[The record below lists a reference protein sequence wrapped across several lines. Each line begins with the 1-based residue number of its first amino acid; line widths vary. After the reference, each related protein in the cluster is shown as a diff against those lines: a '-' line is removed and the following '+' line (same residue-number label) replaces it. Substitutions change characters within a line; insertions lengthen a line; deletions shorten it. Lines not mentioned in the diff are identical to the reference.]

1 MKKIFH
7 VTNKTIAEA
16 NRIFGL
22 SKESA
27 ANELIGRAHQAVKV
41 YTFNS
46 TNGSEAVYD
55 HYPTNTRLIIATN
68 GAIIG
73 VHEIGKL
80 PGSNRSACELVRRS
94 TILCGLK
101 EEYERLY
108 SQWMDVE
115 VPFAQTSLE
124 IAMTKRAQIRE
135 KDSTVLVEYARK
147 LSDLCF
153 ENSKRHKERSKLHRE
168 LIEWERA
175 FVPYL

>member
-16 NRIFGL
+16 VRMFGL
-22 SKESA
+22 SKENA

-41 YTFNS
+41 YTFDS

-73 VHEIGKL
+73 VYEIGKL
-80 PGSNRSACELVRRS
+80 PGSNRSACELVRS
-94 TILCGLK
+94 TILRGLK

-108 SQWMDVE
+108 SQWADVE
-115 VPFAQTSLE
+115 VTFAQTSLE
-124 IAMTKRAQIRE
+124 IAFTKRAQIDE
-135 KDSTVLVEYARK
+135 KDGTVLVEYANK

-168 LIEWERA
+168 LIEVERA

>member
-1 MKKIFH
+1 MKTTYT
-7 VTNKTIAEA
+7 VTSKTIAEA

-27 ANELIGRAHQAVKV
+27 ANELIGRAHQSVKV
-41 YTFNS
+41 YTFDS

-73 VHEIGKL
+73 VYEIGKL
-80 PGSNRSACELVRRS
+80 PGSNRSACELVRS
-94 TILCGLK
+94 TILRGLK
-101 EEYERLY
+101 EEYERRY

-115 VPFAQTSLE
+115 VTFAQTSLE
-124 IAMTKRAQIRE
+124 IAMTKRAQIGE
-135 KDSTVLVEYARK
+135 KDATVLVEYAKK

-168 LIEWERA
+168 LIEVERA

>member
-16 NRIFGL
+16 VRVFGL
-22 SKESA
+22 SKENA

-41 YTFNS
+41 YTFDS

-55 HYPTNTRLIIATN
+55 HYPTNTRLIIATS
-68 GAIIG
+68 GVIVG

-80 PGSNRSACELVRRS
+80 PGGSHIACELVRS
-94 TILCGLK
+94 TILRGLK
-101 EEYERLY
+101 EEYDRLY
-108 SQWMDVE
+108 SQWLDVE
-115 VPFAQTSLE
+115 VTFAQMSLE
-124 IAMTKRAQIRE
+124 IAMTKRAQIGE
-135 KDSTVLVEYARK
+135 NDSAVLVEYARK

-168 LIEWERA
+168 LIELERA

>member
-1 MKKIFH
+1 MKTTYT
-7 VTNKTIAEA
+7 VTSKTIAEA

-27 ANELIGRAHQAVKV
+27 ANELIGRAHQSVKV
-41 YTFNS
+41 YTFDS

-73 VHEIGKL
+73 VCEIGKL
-80 PGSNRSACELVRRS
+80 PGSNRSACELVRS
-94 TILCGLK
+94 TILRGLK
-101 EEYERLY
+101 EEYERRY

-115 VPFAQTSLE
+115 VTFAQTSLE
-124 IAMTKRAQIRE
+124 IAMTKRAQIGE
-135 KDSTVLVEYARK
+135 KDATVLVEYAKK

-168 LIEWERA
+168 LIEVERA

>member
-16 NRIFGL
+16 VRVFGL
-22 SKESA
+22 TKENA

-41 YTFNS
+41 YTFES

-73 VHEIGKL
+73 VYEVGKL
-80 PGSNRSACELVRRS
+80 PGSNRNACELVRS
-94 TILCGLK
+94 TILRGLK
-101 EEYERLY
+101 EEYEHLY

-115 VPFAQTSLE
+115 VTFAQTSLE
-124 IAMTKRAQIRE
+124 IAMTKRAQIGE
-135 KDSTVLVEYARK
+135 KDAAVLVEYAKK

-168 LIEWERA
+168 LIELERA

>member
-1 MKKIFH
+1 MKKIFR

-22 SKESA
+22 SKETA

-41 YTFNS
+41 YTFDS

-55 HYPTNTRLIIATN
+55 NYPTNTRLIIATN
-68 GAIIG
+68 DAIIG
-73 VHEIGKL
+73 VYEIGKL
-80 PGSNRSACELVRRS
+80 PGSNRSACELVRS
-94 TILCGLK
+94 PILRGLK

-108 SQWMDVE
+108 SQWMAVE
-115 VPFAQTSLE
+115 VTFAQTSLE
-124 IAMTKRAQIRE
+124 IAMTKRAQIGE
-135 KDSTVLVEYARK
+135 TDSAVLVEYTKK

-168 LIEWERA
+168 LIELERA

>member
-1 MKKIFH
+1 MKNFFH

-22 SKESA
+22 SKKGA
-27 ANELIGRAHQAVKV
+27 ANVLIGRAHQAVKV
-41 YTFNS
+41 YTFDS

-55 HYPTNTRLIIATN
+55 HYPTNTRLIITTN

-73 VHEIGKL
+73 VYEIGKL
-80 PGSNRSACELVRRS
+80 PGSNHSTCELVRS
-94 TILCGLK
+94 TILRGLK
-101 EEYERLY
+101 EEYDRLY

-115 VPFAQTSLE
+115 VTFAQTSLE
-124 IAMTKRAQIRE
+124 IAFTKRAQIGE
-135 KDSTVLVEYARK
+135 KDDVILVQNAKK

-153 ENSKRHKERSKLHRE
+153 ENSKRYKERSKLHRE
-168 LIEWERA
+168 LIELERA

>member
-1 MKKIFH
+1 MKTTYT

-16 NRIFGL
+16 SRIFGL

-41 YTFNS
+41 YTFDS

-73 VHEIGKL
+73 VYEIGKL
-80 PGSNRSACELVRRS
+80 PGSNRSACELVRS
-94 TILCGLK
+94 TILRGLK
-101 EEYERLY
+101 EEYERRY

-115 VPFAQTSLE
+115 VTFAQTSLE
-124 IAMTKRAQIRE
+124 IAFTKRAQIGE
-135 KDSTVLVEYARK
+135 KDSAVLVDYAKK

-168 LIEWERA
+168 LIELERA

>member
-1 MKKIFH
+1 MKKFFH
-7 VTNKTIAEA
+7 VTNKTISEA
-16 NRIFGL
+16 VRVFGL
-22 SKESA
+22 SKENA

-41 YTFNS
+41 YTFDS

-73 VHEIGKL
+73 VYEIGKL
-80 PGSNRSACELVRRS
+80 PGSSRSACELVRS
-94 TILCGLK
+94 TALRGLK
-101 EEYERLY
+101 EEYYRLY

-115 VPFAQTSLE
+115 VTFAQTSLE
-124 IAMTKRAQIRE
+124 IAFTKRAQIGE
-135 KDSTVLVEYARK
+135 TDDVILIQNAKK

-168 LIEWERA
+168 LIEVERT

>member
-16 NRIFGL
+16 TRIFGL

-41 YTFNS
+41 YTFDS

-73 VHEIGKL
+73 VYEIGKL
-80 PGSNRSACELVRRS
+80 PGSNRSACELVRS
-94 TILCGLK
+94 TILRGLK
-101 EEYERLY
+101 EDYERRY

-115 VPFAQTSLE
+115 VTFAQTSLE
-124 IAMTKRAQIRE
+124 IAFTKRAQIGE
-135 KDSTVLVEYARK
+135 KDAEVLVEYAKK

-168 LIEWERA
+168 LIELERA

>member
-1 MKKIFH
+1 MKKFFH

-16 NRIFGL
+16 KRIFGL
-22 SKESA
+22 SKKNA
-27 ANELIGRAHQAVKV
+27 ANEMIGRAHQSVKV
-41 YTFNS
+41 YMFDS

-68 GAIIG
+68 GAIID
-73 VHEIGKL
+73 VYEIGKL
-80 PGSNRSACELVRRS
+80 PGSNRSACELVRS
-94 TILCGLK
+94 TILRGLK
-101 EEYERLY
+101 EEYNRLY

-115 VPFAQTSLE
+115 VTFAQTSLE
-124 IAMTKRAQIRE
+124 IAFTKRAQIGE
-135 KDSTVLVEYARK
+135 KDAAVLVQNVKK

-168 LIEWERA
+168 LIELERA

>member
-16 NRIFGL
+16 ARIFGL
-22 SKESA
+22 SKKNA

-41 YTFNS
+41 YTFDS

-55 HYPTNTRLIIATN
+55 HYPTNTRFIIATN
-68 GAIIG
+68 DAIIG
-73 VHEIGKL
+73 VYEIGKL
-80 PGSNRSACELVRRS
+80 PGSNRNACELVRS
-94 TILCGLK
+94 TILRGLK

-115 VPFAQTSLE
+115 VTFAQTSLE
-124 IAMTKRAQIRE
+124 IALTKRAQIGE
-135 KDSTVLVEYARK
+135 KDAAVLVEYAKK

-168 LIEWERA
+168 LIELERA

>member
-1 MKKIFH
+1 MKKFFH

-16 NRIFGL
+16 NRIFGI
-22 SKESA
+22 SKKNA
-27 ANELIGRAHQAVKV
+27 ANVLIGRAHQAVKV
-41 YTFNS
+41 YTFDS
-46 TNGSEAVYD
+46 TNRSEAVYD

-73 VHEIGKL
+73 VYEIGKL
-80 PGSNRSACELVRRS
+80 PGSNRSACELMRS
-94 TILCGLK
+94 TILRGLK
-101 EEYERLY
+101 EEYDRLY

-115 VPFAQTSLE
+115 VTFAQMSLE
-124 IAMTKRAQIRE
+124 IAMTKRGQIGE
-135 KDSTVLVEYARK
+135 KDSALLVEYAKK

-168 LIEWERA
+168 LIELERA

>member
-1 MKKIFH
+1 MKKIFR

-22 SKESA
+22 LKENA

-41 YTFNS
+41 YTFDS

-68 GAIIG
+68 GVIVG

-80 PGSNRSACELVRRS
+80 PGSNRSACELVRS

-108 SQWMDVE
+108 SQWMAVE
-115 VPFAQTSLE
+115 VTFAQTSLE
-124 IAMTKRAQIRE
+124 IATTKRAQIGE
-135 KDSTVLVEYARK
+135 NDSAVLVEYARK

-168 LIEWERA
+168 LIELERA

>member
-7 VTNKTIAEA
+7 LTNKTIAEA
-16 NRIFGL
+16 VRIFGL
-22 SKESA
+22 SKENA

-41 YTFNS
+41 YTFDS
-46 TNGSEAVYD
+46 TNRSEAVYD

-73 VHEIGKL
+73 VYEIGKL
-80 PGSNRSACELVRRS
+80 PGSNRSAYELVRS
-94 TILCGLK
+94 TILRGLK
-101 EEYERLY
+101 EEYGRLY

-115 VPFAQTSLE
+115 VNFAQTSLE
-124 IAMTKRAQIRE
+124 IAFTKRAQIDE
-135 KDSTVLVEYARK
+135 KVDEILVQNAKK

-168 LIEWERA
+168 LIELERA

>member
-1 MKKIFH
+1 MKTIYN
-7 VTNKTIAEA
+7 VTKKTIAEA

-22 SKESA
+22 SKKNA
-27 ANELIGRAHQAVKV
+27 ANELIGRAQQAVKV
-41 YTFNS
+41 YTFDS

-73 VHEIGKL
+73 VYEIGKL
-80 PGSNRSACELVRRS
+80 PGSNRSTCELVRS
-94 TILCGLK
+94 TILRGLK

-115 VPFAQTSLE
+115 VTFAQTSLE
-124 IAMTKRAQIRE
+124 IAMTKRAQIGE
-135 KDSTVLVEYARK
+135 KDAAVLVEYAKK

-168 LIEWERA
+168 LIGVERA
-175 FVPYL
+175 SVPYL

>member
-16 NRIFGL
+16 ARVFGL
-22 SKESA
+22 SKANA

-41 YTFNS
+41 YTFDS

-73 VHEIGKL
+73 VYEIGKL
-80 PGSNRSACELVRRS
+80 PGSSRSACELVRS
-94 TILCGLK
+94 TILRGLK

-115 VPFAQTSLE
+115 VTFAQTSLE
-124 IAMTKRAQIRE
+124 IAFAKRAQIGE
-135 KDSTVLVEYARK
+135 KDAAVLVEYAKK

-168 LIEWERA
+168 LIEVERA

>member
-1 MKKIFH
+1 MKTIYN

-16 NRIFGL
+16 TRIFGL
-22 SKESA
+22 SKENA

-41 YTFNS
+41 YTFDS

-73 VHEIGKL
+73 VYEIGKL
-80 PGSNRSACELVRRS
+80 PGSNRSACELVSS
-94 TILCGLK
+94 TILRGLK

-115 VPFAQTSLE
+115 VTFAQTSLE
-124 IAMTKRAQIRE
+124 IAMTKRAQIGE
-135 KDSTVLVEYARK
+135 TDAAVLVEYAKK

-168 LIEWERA
+168 LIEVERA

>member
-1 MKKIFH
+1 MKTIYN
-7 VTNKTIAEA
+7 VTKKTIAEA
-16 NRIFGL
+16 ARIFGL
-22 SKESA
+22 SKETA

-41 YTFNS
+41 YTFDS
-46 TNGSEAVYD
+46 TNRSEAVYD

-73 VHEIGKL
+73 VYEIGKL
-80 PGSNRSACELVRRS
+80 HGSNRSACELVRS
-94 TILCGLK
+94 TILRGLK
-101 EEYERLY
+101 EEYDRLY

-115 VPFAQTSLE
+115 VTFAQTSLE
-124 IAMTKRAQIRE
+124 IAMTKRAQIGE
-135 KDSTVLVEYARK
+135 TDDVILIQNAKK

-168 LIEWERA
+168 LIEVERA

>member
-1 MKKIFH
+1 MKKILH
-7 VTNKTIAEA
+7 VTNKTIVEA

-22 SKESA
+22 SKKNA
-27 ANELIGRAHQAVKV
+27 ANELIGRAHRAVRV
-41 YTFNS
+41 YTFDS

-73 VHEIGKL
+73 VYEIGKL
-80 PGSNRSACELVRRS
+80 PGSNRSACELVRS
-94 TILCGLK
+94 TILRRLK
-101 EEYERLY
+101 EEYDRLY

-115 VPFAQTSLE
+115 VTFAQTSLE
-124 IAMTKRAQIRE
+124 IAFTKRAQIGE
-135 KDSTVLVEYARK
+135 KDDVILFQNAKK

-168 LIEWERA
+168 LIGVECA

>member
-1 MKKIFH
+1 MKTINN

-16 NRIFGL
+16 VRVFGL
-22 SKESA
+22 TKKDA

-41 YTFNS
+41 YTFDS

-73 VHEIGKL
+73 VYEIGKL
-80 PGSNRSACELVRRS
+80 PGSNRSACELVRS
-94 TILCGLK
+94 TILRGLK

-115 VPFAQTSLE
+115 VTFAQTSLE
-124 IAMTKRAQIRE
+124 IAFAKRAQISE
-135 KDSTVLVEYARK
+135 KDDVILVQNAKK

-168 LIEWERA
+168 LIELERA

>member
-1 MKKIFH
+1 MKKFFH

-16 NRIFGL
+16 NRIFGI
-22 SKESA
+22 SKKNA
-27 ANELIGRAHQAVKV
+27 ANVLIGRAHQAVKV
-41 YTFNS
+41 YTFDS
-46 TNGSEAVYD
+46 TNRSEAVYD

-73 VHEIGKL
+73 VYEIGKL
-80 PGSNRSACELVRRS
+80 PGSNRSACELMRS
-94 TILCGLK
+94 TILRGLK
-101 EEYERLY
+101 EEYHRLY

-115 VPFAQTSLE
+115 VTFAQMSLE
-124 IAMTKRAQIRE
+124 IAMTKRGQIGE
-135 KDSTVLVEYARK
+135 KDSALLVEYAKK

-168 LIEWERA
+168 LIELERA